1 MFDFRA
7 FWLRLGYIL
16 GFREEPPKFERSNTT
31 ADSAATF
38 PPKSKSAAV
47 ETVNEDWTGRRL
59 LTNVILAGLVAVVVY
74 GLFTNAG
81 RLLIPMIWALGTLAL
96 GTLTGF
102 LFCLPRIRQGEPADR
117 DTNNSNPTDANDP
130 AKPKPAPARS
140 TDGYGLD
147 INTNLEQIS
156 DWLSKIIVGLGLVE
170 LRQIPGHLVEL
181 SDYIAK
187 DMGDPSARAFACGL
201 VLFFAVCGFL
211 YGYLYMR
218 LILSHR
224 FREADQKS
232 KGLDRQKLDETARKT
247 EGLELFAIINAE
259 IAGIQAELPDA
270 PMHEVDDA
278 IRLLEAA
285 RKLQPDRRKTN
296 MLLGVLYAI
305 KKKEYDRG
313 IRICE
318 ESIEA
323 MRSANTLTAKHEADF
338 RYNIAC
344 FHMAEA
350 NDLPAND
357 ARKNDLETKALKV
370 LDRAIQL
377 WPGLKSLA
385 RADQQKEWNP
395 VRDRPEFQRIVME

>member
-7 FWLRLGYIL
+7 FWLRLGYVL
-16 GFREEPPKFERSNTT
+16 GFREEPPKFERPPATT
-31 ADSAATF
+31 DAATTTL
-38 PPKSKSAAV
+38 PPRMKSTLA

-59 LTNVILAGLVAVVVY
+59 LTHVILAGFVAAIGY

-81 RLLIPMIWALGTLAL
+81 RVLIPLIWALGTLAL

-102 LFCLPRIRQGEPADR
+102 LFCLPRIRQGELADR
-117 DTNNSNPTDANDP
+117 DTDKSTPTDANDP
-130 AKPKPAPARS
+130 TKPKPSAARN

-201 VLFFAVCGFL
+201 VLFFSVCGFL

-232 KGLDRQKLDETARKT
+232 KGLDRQKLEATAG
-247 EGLELFAIINAE
+247 EALDMFEIVNAE
-259 IAGIQAELPDA
+259 MAGMQAERADA
-270 PMHEVDDA
+270 TLHEVEDA

-285 RKLQPDRRKTN
+285 RKLQPGRRKTN
-296 MLLGVLYAI
+296 MLLGVLYAM
-305 KKKEYDRG
+305 KKKDYTRG
-313 IRICE
+313 IQICE
-318 ESIEA
+318 ETINA
-323 MRSANTLTAKHEADF
+323 MRRSNSLTAKDEADF
-338 RYNIAC
+338 LYNIAC
-344 FHMAEA
+344 FRMTEA
-350 NDLPAND
+350 NALPQGD
-357 ARKNDLETKALKV
+357 PRKAELETQSLQELERAIRISPALK
-370 LDRAIQL
+370 QL
-377 WPGLKSLA
+377 AAEPE
-385 RADQQKEWNP
+385 QKEWNA
-395 VRDRPEFQRIVME
+395 VRDRAEFQRMVAE

>member
-7 FWLRLGYIL
+7 FWLRLGYVL
-16 GFREEPPKFERSNTT
+16 GFREAPPAFIPRSTT
-31 ADSAATF
+31 SNAGAADA
-38 PPKSKSAAV
+38 PPTSEHKASPID
-47 ETVNEDWTGRRL
+47 EDWPGRRI
-59 LTNVILAGLVAVVVY
+59 LTRIIIAGFIGIAFY
-74 GLFTNAG
+74 GFFANAS
-81 RLLIPMIWALGTLAL
+81 RVLIPLIWALGTLAL

-102 LFCLPRIRQGEPADR
+102 LFCLPRIRQGEPVERESETTD
-117 DTNNSNPTDANDP
+117 PTKAGDP
-130 AKPKPAPARS
+130 AKSKRAPRG

-170 LRQIPGHLVEL
+170 LRKIPGHMVDLA
-181 SDYIAK
+181 DYIAK

-232 KGLDRQKLDETARKT
+232 KGLDQQKLDETARKT

-270 PMHEVDDA
+270 PPHEVDDA

-296 MLLGVLYAI
+296 MLLGVLLAI
-305 KKKEYDRG
+305 KKKEYERG

-318 ESIEA
+318 EAIEA
-323 MRSANTLTAKHEADF
+323 MRRSGSLTAKDEADF

-357 ARKNDLETKALKV
+357 VRKAELESKAIRI
-370 LDRAIQL
+370 LDQAIQI

-385 RADQQKEWNP
+385 RTDQQREWNP
-395 VRDRPEFQRIVME
+395 VRNRPEFQRLVTE

>member
-7 FWLRLGYIL
+7 FWLRLGYVL
-16 GFREEPPKFERSNTT
+16 GFREEPPKFNLRTT
-31 ADSAATF
+31 TITSGPADA
-38 PPKSKSAAV
+38 PPPSEHKASPID
-47 ETVNEDWTGRRL
+47 EDWPGRRI
-59 LTNVILAGLVAVVVY
+59 LTRIIIAGFIGIAFY
-74 GLFTNAG
+74 GFFANAS
-81 RLLIPMIWALGTLAL
+81 RVLIPLIWALGTLAL

-102 LFCLPRIRQGEPADR
+102 LFCLPRIRQGEPVERESETAD
-117 DTNNSNPTDANDP
+117 PTKAGDP
-130 AKPKPAPARS
+130 AKSKRAPRG

-170 LRQIPGHLVEL
+170 LRKIPGHMVDLA
-181 SDYIAK
+181 DYIAK

-232 KGLDRQKLDETARKT
+232 KGLDQQKLDETARKT

-270 PMHEVDDA
+270 PPHEVDDA

-296 MLLGVLYAI
+296 MLLGVLLAI
-305 KKKEYDRG
+305 KKKEYERG

-318 ESIEA
+318 EAIEA
-323 MRSANTLTAKHEADF
+323 MRRSGSLTAKDEADF

-357 ARKNDLETKALKV
+357 ARKAELESKAIRI
-370 LDRAIQL
+370 LDQAIQI

-385 RADQQKEWNP
+385 RTDQQREWNP
-395 VRDRPEFQRIVME
+395 VRNRPEFQRLVTE